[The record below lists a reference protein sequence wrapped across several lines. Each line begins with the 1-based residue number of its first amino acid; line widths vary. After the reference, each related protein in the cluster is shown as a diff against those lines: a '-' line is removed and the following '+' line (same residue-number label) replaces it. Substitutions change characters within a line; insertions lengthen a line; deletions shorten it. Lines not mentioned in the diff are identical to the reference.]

1 MTATESPPGATPHG
15 TGRGRLARSRLALLD
30 YFAHTPGAA
39 PPAPDSSEAPSAS
52 GPTFWRSAREAACHY
67 WEGHPARLLLALASP
82 VISRWGQRHPLAFV
96 AGAAGAGALLVLA
109 RPWKLISVSSVLL
122 AALKSPHLS
131 SLAMSILTRGGT
143 RTRD

>member
-1 MTATESPPGATPHG
+1 MKRP
-15 TGRGRLARSRLALLD
+15 
-30 YFAHTPGAA
+30 
-39 PPAPDSSEAPSAS
+39 
-52 GPTFWRSAREAACHY
+52 
-67 WEGHPARLLLALASP
+67 LLAILS
-82 VISRWGQRHPLAFV
+82 
-96 AGAAGAGALLVLA
+96 AGALLVLA

>member
-15 TGRGRLARSRLALLD
+15 TGRGRLARSRLALLE

-39 PPAPDSSEAPSAS
+39 APAPESSEAPPAS

-82 VISRWGQRHPLAFV
+82 VIS
-96 AGAAGAGALLVLA
+96 

>member
-1 MTATESPPGATPHG
+1 
-15 TGRGRLARSRLALLD
+15 
-30 YFAHTPGAA
+30 
-39 PPAPDSSEAPSAS
+39 
-52 GPTFWRSAREAACHY
+52 
-67 WEGHPARLLLALASP
+67 

-109 RPWKLISVSSVLL
+109 GPWKLISVSSVLL